1 MGRFYKINQHGPI
14 EDYAYEMP
22 FKELFTMQKYKRAEE
37 EKADEALKAGY
48 DKILNLNYKPG
59 DEAKVEQL
67 RKNFTNLSDNV
78 YKKYGNNLA
87 NATSSI
93 NQGISEV
100 MDAGL
105 FSDINANYKT
115 WAANEASK
123 ADLYKSGKFQ
133 PDFKVDQQGSRDT
146 ESNGRD
152 YDQYLASTDVRPN
165 QQEIYDDIPEDQRT
179 WARLQQSASSSAL
192 QYGMSHPQDL
202 IQRYGPSIQPLLQA
216 AQMGDP
222 AAQQELYEKSYAMLE
237 ETLPEFVNN
246 AAVDGSNSSG
256 GSGGGG
262 ADYVSDHMND
272 LLAGIED
279 PRTPTVVS
287 IRDVG
292 NMMGTDT
299 EGNYIPNA
307 IPLITGSEDVIVR
320 AGQYNTGTGGF
331 VETSPGVYSYGD
343 DYLNREASAA
353 QTNELAAIHN
363 YYDKYQTHLE
373 ALQEDNQSAT
383 IEDLKAN
390 PNLDKSALRKIEELG
405 IDIDDPNTK
414 ALYDAHI
421 ARKKKLRGEDE
432 RLAKAQETMLTALNA
447 PGMAVDFRPITGED
461 NIYISLDSQ
470 GNAVFN
476 VKGVGVVTESQI
488 DNLIK
493 TNRSFSEGFFGP
505 DQSTEN
511 GYNPLDNPWN
521 EPPGKIGGSAF
532 SLVGKDNI
540 FQKLND
546 SQVVIDGNAVK
557 SGDPL
562 YQFDMT
568 HKVPVTYQTWKK
580 YNEGR
585 YQGTPGDAP
594 LSEKQWRTNM
604 DEAVKELRRDSKI
617 NSVQLSTKTQMNPI
631 VKVTGNRN
639 NENIKL
645 TGFEPIDVDNPNIM
659 SLTPEAASK
668 LGTSYTTTLDKMV
681 EAENNGSPNMD
692 VYMDMYS
699 ALYDSLVTQSLDK
712 TDATAVED
720 YRDNLKDFL
729 NVQNYLD
736 YKDPATGQVGDS
748 STAMRT
754 LIETSEFTYDTG
766 VVDDVI
772 KDPVKLKKYTGIK
785 AKAKNL
791 IEIDSGNLKNI
802 GVSGDLYGPYTTG
815 KGIQVLN
822 AFNTE
827 LERKGLSTTVTS
839 AFRTQS
845 YNETLPESAEASL
858 HLSGKAFDL
867 RDGQGAKALYERW
880 KTSNGAAF
888 GGSIK
893 AFHPH
898 NVGGVVHYHVEL
910 K

>member
-123 ADLYKSGKFQ
+123 ADLYKSGQFQ

-179 WARLQQSASSSAL
+179 WARLQQSARSSAL

-222 AAQQELYEKSYAMLE
+222 AAQQELYEKSYDMLE

-256 GSGGGG
+256 GSGGG
-262 ADYVSDHMND
+262 AVAVTDHMND

-292 NMMGTDT
+292 NMMGADT
-299 EGNYIPNA
+299 KGTNIENA

-353 QTNELAAIHN
+353 QTNELDAIHN

-476 VKGVGVVTESQI
+476 IKGVGVVTESQI
-488 DNLIK
+488 DNVIAEDPWNSISGIEK
-493 TNRSFSEGFFGP
+493 
-505 DQSTEN
+505 STED
-511 GYNPLDNPWN
+511 GTVISRVFGKPKWLGSDTPWT
-521 EPPGKIGGSAF
+521 EY
-532 SLVGKDNI
+532 LVGKDNI

-546 SQVVIDGNAVK
+546 SQVVIDGNMVK

-568 HKVPVTYQTWKK
+568 HQVPVTYQTWQK

-585 YQGTPGDAP
+585 YQGTNTNAP
-594 LSEKQWRTNM
+594 LSEKQWRENM
-604 DEAVKELRRDSKI
+604 DVAVNELRRDSKI

-645 TGFEPIDVDNPNIM
+645 TGFEPTDVDNPNIM

-766 VVDDVI
+766 VVDDII
-772 KDPVKLKKYTGIK
+772 KDPVKLKQYTGIK

-827 LERKGLSTTVTS
+827 LERRGLSTTVTS

-858 HLSGKAFDL
+858 HLSGRAFDL
-867 RDGQGAKALYERW
+867 RDGQGAKTLYERW